1 MYRDCFIN
9 VCVALSIPYLMSY
22 HKKKKKKKK
31 KKKQQQLAFVS
42 KKKDSIFSPSL
53 TSLSHPFC
61 MMVFNRE
68 KSFSFKSLYLFE
80 WLILWPYSKDK
91 S

>member
-22 HKKKKKKKK
+22 HKKKKKKK
-31 KKKQQQLAFVS
+31 QQLAFVS

>member
-1 MYRDCFIN
+1 
-9 VCVALSIPYLMSY
+9 LSIPYLMSY

-31 KKKQQQLAFVS
+31 KKQQQQLAFVS

>member
-22 HKKKKKKKK
+22 HKKKKKKM
-31 KKKQQQLAFVS
+31 QELAFVS
-42 KKKDSIFSPSL
+42 RKKDSIFSPSL

-68 KSFSFKSLYLFE
+68 KSLSSKSLYLFE